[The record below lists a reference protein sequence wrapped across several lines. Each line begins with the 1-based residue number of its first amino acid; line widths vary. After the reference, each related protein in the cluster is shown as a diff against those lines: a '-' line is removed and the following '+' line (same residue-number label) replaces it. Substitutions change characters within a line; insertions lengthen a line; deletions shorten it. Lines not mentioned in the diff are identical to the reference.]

1 MMNNIAKS
9 RIPLY
14 HQDLQI
20 DIKAD
25 KRMADKKRTEELRS
39 PSEHQ

>member
-20 DIKAD
+20 DLKAD
-25 KRMADKKRTEELRS
+25 RGMADKKLGT
-39 PSEHQ
+39 PSEN